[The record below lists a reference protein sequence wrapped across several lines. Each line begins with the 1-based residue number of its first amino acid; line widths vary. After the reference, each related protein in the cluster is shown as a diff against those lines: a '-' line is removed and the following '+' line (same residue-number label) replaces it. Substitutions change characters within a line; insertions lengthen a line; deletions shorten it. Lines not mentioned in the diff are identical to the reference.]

1 MKSSTARILASVIF
15 AIAVAAS
22 AQTSA
27 PPQAAPEQSV
37 APQEAA
43 PQQPQAAPQPQNAPQ
58 PQVSSSQN
66 VSSEGQ
72 ALHILVGKSVVVN
85 VQAPITRVLSS
96 NPSVIE
102 TLATSPTEIVV
113 EGRAAGSSSLIL
125 WDQSG
130 RSQMLDVIVDV
141 DVSGLRSAIERT
153 YPDQH
158 IDVQADGGRLI
169 LTGKVTDAKMI
180 EDLTKMSGVYSNQ
193 IVNSLTLG
201 ISHDRQV
208 LLEVKFAEVDRT
220 KFSQF
225 GINLLSTGAGNTL
238 GTTTTGQFGGFG
250 TQTITDA
257 FKVPNKTVDTGLPTA
272 GPDHVAFT
280 SSQSIQN
287 VLNIF
292 LFRPDIHFGAVI
304 QDLQQ
309 RSILQILAEPNLI
322 ALNGQKATFL
332 AGGEFPFPIVQPG
345 NGFTAVTI
353 SFKPFGVKLDFTGTI
368 SSDGTI
374 RLHVAPEVSTLDFA
388 NALPISGFAIP
399 AISTRRAETELEL
412 RDGQSFGIAGLLD
425 NRAQAQLSKVPGIG
439 DIPILGQ
446 LFRSRNINKS
456 NSEPLVLVTPHIVD
470 PVHTPSTPPAIPK
483 SAVPFMDRPKFDEG
497 MPGHEKTGS
506 APSPTPS
513 SK

>member
-1 MKSSTARILASVIF
+1 MKSSTTRNLVLLILA
-15 AIAVAAS
+15 VATMAAT
-22 AQTSA
+22 AQT
-27 PPQAAPEQSV
+27 
-37 APQEAA
+37 APQPQAA
-43 PQQPQAAPQPQNAPQ
+43 PQQPAPQPQNAPLQPSPQPAQPAPQQPSAAQ
-58 PQVSSSQN
+58 PQSSPQQN

-130 RSQMLDVIVDV
+130 RSQMLDVVVDV
-141 DVSGLRSAIERT
+141 DVAGLRSAIERS

-169 LTGKVTDAKMI
+169 LTGKVTDPKMI
-180 EDLTKMSGVYSNQ
+180 EDLTKMATVYSNQ
-193 IVNSLTLG
+193 IVNSLSLAV
-201 ISHDRQV
+201 SHDRQV

-220 KFSQF
+220 RFSQV
-225 GINLLSTGAGNTL
+225 GVNLFSTGAGNTL
-238 GTTTTGQFGGFG
+238 GSTTTGQFGGIWTQHITDIAGPG
-250 TQTITDA
+250 THNGPFTSEQTI
-257 FKVPNKTVDTGLPTA
+257 N
-272 GPDHVAFT
+272 
-280 SSQSIQN
+280 N

-304 QDLQQ
+304 EALQQ
-309 RSILQILAEPNLI
+309 KSVLQILAEPNLMAI
-322 ALNGQKATFL
+322 NGQKATFL

-353 SFKPFGVKLDFTGTI
+353 QFKPFGVRLEFTGNI
-368 SSDGTI
+368 ASDGTI
-374 RLHVAPEVSTLDFA
+374 RLHVAPEVSTLDFT
-388 NALPISGFAIP
+388 NALAIQGFTVP

-412 RDGQSFGIAGLLD
+412 KDGQSFGIAGLLD

-439 DIPILGQ
+439 DIPVLGQ

-456 NSEPLVLVTPHIVD
+456 NTELLVLVTPHIID
-470 PVHTPSTPPAIPK
+470 PVHTSTPPPPNPK
-483 SAVPFMDRPKFDEG
+483 LSVPFLDRPTFDE
-497 MPGHEKTGS
+497 HIQRHDKTES

-513 SK
+513 AK

>member
-1 MKSSTARILASVIF
+1 MNSSTTRILASVF
-15 AIAVAAS
+15 LAIATGLAT
-22 AQTSA
+22 AQTPA
-27 PPQAAPEQSV
+27 
-37 APQEAA
+37 
-43 PQQPQAAPQPQNAPQ
+43 QPQAAPQQPASQQQATPQPQAAPQQNAPPQQPSTAQ
-58 PQVSSSQN
+58 PQTSAQQN
-66 VSSEGQ
+66 ISSEGQ

-96 NPSVIE
+96 NPAVIE

-169 LTGKVTDAKMI
+169 LTGKVTDPKMI
-180 EDLTKMSGVYSNQ
+180 EDLAKMSGVYSNQ

-220 KFSQF
+220 KFAQF
-225 GINLLSTGAGNTL
+225 GVNLLSTGAGNTL

-250 TQTITDA
+250 PQHITDI
-257 FKVPNKTVDTGLPTA
+257 A
-272 GPDHVAFT
+272 GPGTHSGTFT
-280 SSQSIQN
+280 TDQTLNN

-292 LFRPDIHFGAVI
+292 LFRFDIHFGAVI
-304 QDLQQ
+304 QDLEQK
-309 RSILQILAEPNLI
+309 SVLQILAEPNLM

-332 AGGEFPFPIVQPG
+332 AGGEFPFPLVQPG

-353 SFKPFGVKLDFTGTI
+353 QFKPFGVKLDFTGNI
-368 SSDGTI
+368 SNDGTI
-374 RLHVAPEVSTLDFA
+374 RLHVAPEVSTLDFT
-388 NALPISGFAIP
+388 NALAIQGFTIP
-399 AISTRRAETELEL
+399 AISTRRAETDIELK
-412 RDGQSFGIAGLLD
+412 DGQSFGIAGLLD
-425 NRAQAQLSKVPGIG
+425 NRAQAQLNKIPGIG
-439 DIPILGQ
+439 DIPVLGQ

-456 NSEPLVLVTPHIVD
+456 KTELLVLVTPHIID
-470 PVHTPSTPPAIPK
+470 PVHTTTPPPANPNL
-483 SAVPFMDRPKFDEG
+483 SVPFLDKPKFDEP
-497 MPGHEKTGS
+497 MPGHDKTES
-506 APSPTPS
+506 APSPAPS
-513 SK
+513 AK